1 MYVTIMKAPTSEI
14 RTFPG
19 AYLTFGSL
27 LPMIDYLPSLDAG
40 ERVWFLFQLAV
51 PWFLHD
57 NGSPAA
63 IRMETEEEWM
73 WRGVDKKGGMGGEEG
88 RETVAGR

>member
-1 MYVTIMKAPTSEI
+1 MYVTVVKAPSSEI

-19 AYLTFGSL
+19 AYLNFRSL
-27 LPMIDYLPSLDAG
+27 FPMIDYLPSLDAG
-40 ERVWFLFQLAV
+40 ERPQALPQLSV
-51 PWFLHD
+51 PLFLHD

-73 WRGVDKKGGMGGEEG
+73 WRVVDKKGGMGREEE

>member
-1 MYVTIMKAPTSEI
+1 MYVTIVKAPPSEI

-27 LPMIDYLPSLDAG
+27 FHMPSLDAG
-40 ERVWFLFQLAV
+40 ERVWFLSQLAV

-73 WRGVDKKGGMGGEEG
+73 WRGVDKKGGMGEEEG